1 MNTFCIQTLVDIG
14 NPGDTRR
21 PFPFTSGT
29 GVLVNDR
36 DTLELVRSQQ
46 ANFVTL
52 QQLLQLRANITWEI
66 DPDRSSQKLA
76 EWPFGSFYRDGTHN
90 MWAFMWHTEQA
101 GVYNMDGDPVGGLI
115 NDFDMVPV
123 NAFCQETVT
132 FPANCFN
139 TTDPKFKNT
148 VFMDLGPLDK

>member
-1 MNTFCIQTLVDIG
+1 
-14 NPGDTRR
+14 
-21 PFPFTSGT
+21 
-29 GVLVNDR
+29 
-36 DTLELVRSQQ
+36 
-46 ANFVTL
+46 
-52 QQLLQLRANITWEI
+52 
-66 DPDRSSQKLA
+66 
-76 EWPFGSFYRDGTHN
+76 

-101 GVYNMDGDPVGGLI
+101 GVYNADGDPVGGLT

-148 VFMDLGPLDK
+148 VFMDLGPVDK

>member
-1 MNTFCIQTLVDIG
+1 MHTFCIQTLVDIG
-14 NPGDTRR
+14 NPGDTRKS
-21 PFPFTSGT
+21 FPFTSGT

-46 ANFVTL
+46 ANFITL
-52 QQLLQLRANITWEI
+52 QQLLQLRSNISWEI
-66 DPDRSSQKLA
+66 DPEKSSVKLS
-76 EWPFGSFYRDGTHN
+76 EWPFGSFYQDGTHN
-90 MWAFMWHTEQA
+90 MWAFLWHTEQA
-101 GVYNMDGDPVGGLI
+101 GVYNMDGDPVGGLT

>member
-1 MNTFCIQTLVDIG
+1 MHTFCIQTLVDIG

-21 PFPFTSGT
+21 AFPFTSGT

-36 DTLELVRSQQ
+36 DTLELVRAQQ
-46 ANFVTL
+46 SNFVTL
-52 QQLLQLRANITWEI
+52 QQLLQLRSNITWEI
-66 DPDRSSQKLA
+66 EPEKSSVKLSNSL
-76 EWPFGSFYRDGTHN
+76 FGSFYRDGTHN
-90 MWAFMWHTEQA
+90 LWAFMWHTEQS
-101 GVYNMDGDPVGGLI
+101 GVYSTNNNAVGGLI

-148 VFMDLGPLDK
+148 VFLDCGPTDK

>member
-21 PFPFTSGT
+21 EFPFTSST

-46 ANFVTL
+46 SNFVTL
-52 QQLLQLRANITWEI
+52 QQLLQLRSNIIWEI
-66 DPDRSSQKLA
+66 DPEKSSVKLS
-76 EWPFGSFYRDGTHN
+76 EWPFGSFYREGTHN
-90 MWAFMWHTEQA
+90 TWAFMWHTEQA
-101 GVYNMDGDPVGGLI
+101 GVYNMDGDPVGGLT